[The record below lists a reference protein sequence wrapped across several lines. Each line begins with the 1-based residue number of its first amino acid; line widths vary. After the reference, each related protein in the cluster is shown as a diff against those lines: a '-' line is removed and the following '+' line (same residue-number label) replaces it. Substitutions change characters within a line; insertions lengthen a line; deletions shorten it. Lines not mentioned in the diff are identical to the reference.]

1 MSMSKRTTD
10 FALIAT
16 GLGLWYVGAKVFADH
31 HENVASGVHD
41 DFQHRYATQIGTVS
55 TLAGLGLAVYGTY
68 RVNPT
73 WGRGLGAV
81 LGGLIAYNVY
91 KHKKGEPL
99 ISLSPFKPSIP
110 LHAGA

>member
-1 MSMSKRTTD
+1 MTMSKRTTD

-16 GLGLWYVGAKVFADH
+16 GLGLWYLGAKVFTDH
-31 HENVASGVHD
+31 HENVAAGLHD

-73 WGRGLGAV
+73 WGRSVGAV

-99 ISLSPFKPSIP
+99 ISLSPFKPSTF
-110 LHAGA
+110 LHAGV